1 MRGKAAVG
9 VLVLMLV
16 MLSVAIRSAAAG
28 VSGHRSAPHVH
39 KKHAQLKN
47 PISMTGRSVQTGR
60 TIFEIKCASCHGKDG
75 QGGAGPDLA
84 DAHWIHGP
92 SDGEVFHVI
101 SDGVAGTS
109 MIGFRNLLPEQMR
122 WHLVNYL
129 RSIGKTT
136 KPN

>member
-1 MRGKAAVG
+1 
-9 VLVLMLV
+9 
-16 MLSVAIRSAAAG
+16 
-28 VSGHRSAPHVH
+28 
-39 KKHAQLKN
+39 
-47 PISMTGRSVQTGR
+47 MTDRSVQTGR

-75 QGGAGPDLA
+75 QGGAGPDLT
-84 DAHWIHGP
+84 DEHWIHGP

-109 MIGFRNLLPEQMR
+109 MTGFRNLLPEQMR
-122 WHLVNYL
+122 WHLVNYM